1 MSFVRPE
8 VQALFTRWRGVLG
21 AGALAL
27 AGVWVFARGGWLMGA
42 VGAVLALAGLGL
54 GWLALQ
60 RLRFARPATG
70 PGVVEVIEGQI
81 GWYGPGIGGYVSLS
95 DLTQLGLVTVAG
107 LRCWRLVQADGQ
119 LLQVPVDATGA
130 EKLFDA
136 LTALPGIEP
145 RRLLTALDLPA
156 DSPFLWRR
164 DLPKAL
170 PRP

>member
-1 MSFVRPE
+1 MTGFIRPE
-8 VQALFTRWRGVLG
+8 VQALFTRWRGVIG
-21 AGALAL
+21 AAALAL
-27 AGVWVFARGGWLMGA
+27 AGVWLFSRGGWLMGA
-42 VGAVLALAGLGL
+42 LGLVAGGAGLGL

-95 DLTQLGLVTVAG
+95 ELTQLGLVTVAG
-107 LRCWRLVQADGQ
+107 MRCWRLVQADGQ
-119 LLQVPVDATGA
+119 MLLVPVDAAGA

-145 RRLLTALDLPA
+145 RRLLSALDMAA

-164 DLPKAL
+164 DRPLAL
-170 PRP
+170 T